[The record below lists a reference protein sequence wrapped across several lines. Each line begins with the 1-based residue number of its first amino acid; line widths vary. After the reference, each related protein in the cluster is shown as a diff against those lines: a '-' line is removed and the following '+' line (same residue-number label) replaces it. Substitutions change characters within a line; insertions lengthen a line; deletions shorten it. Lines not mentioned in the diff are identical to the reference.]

1 MFVTRRLP
9 EPTNG
14 IPLKER
20 LIRNENEVVRQCL
33 RDQHSVEG
41 IAVRLWEPSGSAAI
55 VNGDLQ
61 LLEALTG
68 DAAGHIKYDRI
79 GSW

>member
-20 LIRNENEVVRQCL
+20 LIRDENEVVRQRL
-33 RDQHSVEG
+33 RDQHSVEWV
-41 IAVRLWEPSGSAAI
+41 AVGAGEPSGSAAI

-61 LLEALTG
+61 LLKALTG
-68 DAAGHIKYDRI
+68 DASGHIKYDRL